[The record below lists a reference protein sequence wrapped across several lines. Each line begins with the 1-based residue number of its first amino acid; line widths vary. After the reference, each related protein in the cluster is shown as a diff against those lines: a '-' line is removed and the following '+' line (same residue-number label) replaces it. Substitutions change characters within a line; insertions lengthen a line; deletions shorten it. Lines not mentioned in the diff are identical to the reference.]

1 MAYFSQ
7 KQVDK
12 LKESNIQILEALARY
27 RYLTSRQIIALG
39 ITAHRSQIS
48 RIMGRFEYFTKPL
61 IERSKF
67 SETVKGHS
75 GRRAK
80 EDIITLTKRGAECL
94 IDTQPDSEDDLK
106 FVHSKDVSARDYE
119 HTRETVDFHILV
131 DQFADMYACTV
142 DCFHTYHDHTGA
154 NNGKLA
160 AQGINL
166 RRRQTTFTVPEADD
180 YGRANDKEHKFS
192 ADAIFHMTDPTG
204 QGHLFAVEIQRGQDT
219 KRLCEKLRDHYI
231 PAIAEGTISADYGV
245 EYNPKVLV
253 ICENRSLVENTLKRL
268 ADDPEFEFF
277 HKSFAFHTIE
287 DLQGTTEGFDIAVE
301 APKGL
306 AWSISKATRE
316 YIAFNLKDCPNWQQI
331 MNDDPNFSEHPKR
344 LAKGWRFIG
353 GKVGTIF

>member
-7 KQVDK
+7 KQVDR

-67 SETVKGHS
+67 SEATEGRK

-80 EDIITLTKRGAECL
+80 EDIITLTKRGAEFL
-94 IDTQPDSEDDLK
+94 IATQPDMEDDIR
-106 FVHSKDVSARDYE
+106 FVRSKGIAARDYE
-119 HTRETVDFHILV
+119 HTKETVDFHILV
-131 DQFADMYACTV
+131 DQFAAMYACTV

-154 NNGKLA
+154 NNGKDA

-166 RRRQTTFTVPEADD
+166 RRRQTTFTVPEVDAD
-180 YGRANDKEHKFS
+180 GRTTGKEHKFS
-192 ADAIFHMTDPTG
+192 ADAMFHLTDPTG
-204 QGHLFAVEIQRGQDT
+204 KGHLFAVEIQRGQDT

-231 PAIAEGTISADYGV
+231 PALAEGTISEDYGV
-245 EYNPKVLV
+245 QYNPKVLV
-253 ICENRSLVENTLKRL
+253 ICESPALIENTLKRL

-277 HKSFAFHTIE
+277 HKCFAFHTIE
-287 DLQGTTEGFDIAVE
+287 ELQGTSEDFDIAQE

-306 AWSISKATRE
+306 AWNLTKDTRQQ
-316 YIAFNLKDCPNWQQI
+316 IAYALRDRNNWLQI
-331 MNDDPNFSEHPKR
+331 MNDDPKYSEHPKR

-353 GKVGTIF
+353 GKVRTIF

>member
-7 KQVDK
+7 KQVDR
-12 LKESNIQILEALARY
+12 LTESNIQILEALARY

-61 IERSKF
+61 IARSKF
-67 SETVKGHS
+67 SEATEGRS

-80 EDIITLTKRGAECL
+80 EDIITLTKRGAEFL
-94 IDTQPDSEDDLK
+94 MATQPDSEHALGN
-106 FVHSKDVSARDYE
+106 VHSKGVSARDYE
-119 HTRETVDFHILV
+119 HTKETVDFHILV

-154 NNGKLA
+154 NSGRLA
-160 AQGINL
+160 AKGINL
-166 RRRQTTFTVPEADD
+166 RRRQTTFTVPEVDAL
-180 YGRANDKEHKFS
+180 GRPNGKEHKFS
-192 ADAIFHMTDPTG
+192 ADAMFHLTDPTG
-204 QGHLFAVEIQRGQDT
+204 KGHLFAVEIQRGMDT

-245 EYNPKVLV
+245 EYNPTVLV
-253 ICENRSLVENTLKRL
+253 ICESPALVENTLKRL
-268 ADDPEFEFF
+268 ADDQEFEYF
-277 HKSFAFHTIE
+277 HKRFAFHTIDE
-287 DLQGTTEGFDIAVE
+287 LQGTTEDFDIAVE
-301 APKGL
+301 AKKGV
-306 AWSISKATRE
+306 AWSISKTTRD

-331 MNDDPNFSEHPKR
+331 MNDDPKFSEHPKR
-344 LAKGWRFIG
+344 LATGWRFIG